1 MKVWT
6 VANQKGGVGKTTT
19 TVSLGGMLSQWGL
32 RTLLLDIDPHGS
44 LTSYFRYDPDGL
56 DESVYSLFKAV
67 AQKSHVDPLSLI
79 YPTGTDGLDL
89 MPAEMALAT
98 LDRQAGKL
106 DGMGLV
112 IKQALT
118 QLENRYDHV
127 ILDCPPILGV
137 LMINAMA
144 ACEQLIIPVQTEFLA
159 LKGLERMLHTLEM
172 VMKSRHVPLPY
183 LVVPT
188 MFDRRTRASI
198 DSLRVM
204 RESYPGR
211 VWHSLIPV
219 DTLFREA
226 SKAGIPP
233 ALFAPQS
240 RGVAAYERLLR
251 DLLDEGEEPVIQA
264 GVAT

>member
-56 DESVYSLFKAV
+56 DESVYSLFRAV
-67 AQKSHVDPLSLI
+67 AQKRPIDPLSLI
-79 YPTGTDGLDL
+79 YPTGTEGLDL

-106 DGMGLV
+106 EGMGLV
-112 IKQALT
+112 IKQALA
-118 QLENRYDHV
+118 QLQDRYDHV

-172 VMKSRHVPLPY
+172 VTKSRNAPLPY

-211 VWHSLIPV
+211 VWRSLIPV

-233 ALFAPQS
+233 ALYAPQS
-240 RGVAAYERLLR
+240 RGVAAYERLLH
-251 DLLDEGEEPVIQA
+251 DLLDEGEEPVYQA
-264 GVAT
+264 GAAT

>member
-19 TVSLGGMLSQWGL
+19 TVSLGGLLSQWGL
-32 RTLLLDIDPHGS
+32 RTLLVDIDPHGS
-44 LTSYFRYDPDGL
+44 LTSYFRYDPDAL

-67 AQKSHVDPLSLI
+67 AQQKQVDPLSLI
-79 YPTGTDGLDL
+79 YPTGTEGLDL

-98 LDRQAGKL
+98 LDRQAGKM

-112 IKQALT
+112 IKQALARL
-118 QLENRYDHV
+118 QNQYDHV

-137 LMINAMA
+137 LMINALA

-172 VMKSRHVPLPY
+172 VTKSRHIPLPY

-204 RESYPGR
+204 RESYPGC

-240 RGVAAYERLLR
+240 RGVTAYEKLLQN
-251 DLLDEGEEPVIQA
+251 LLDEAEEPVIQA
-264 GVAT
+264 GMAT

>member
-1 MKVWT
+1 
-6 VANQKGGVGKTTT
+6 
-19 TVSLGGMLSQWGL
+19 
-32 RTLLLDIDPHGS
+32 
-44 LTSYFRYDPDGL
+44 L
-56 DESVYSLFKAV
+56 DESVYTLFKAV
-67 AQKSHVDPLSLI
+67 AQKTEVDPLSLI

-98 LDRQAGKL
+98 LDRQAGKM

-112 IKQALT
+112 IKQALAKV
-118 QLENRYDHV
+118 ENRYDHV

-137 LMINAMA
+137 LMINALA

-172 VMKSRHVPLPY
+172 VTKSRHIPLPY

-240 RGVAAYERLLR
+240 RGVAAYGNLLQ
-251 DLLDEGEEPVIQA
+251 DLLKETEEPAYQA
-264 GVAT
+264 GVAP

>member
-6 VANQKGGVGKTTT
+6 VANQKGGVGKTTS
-19 TVSLGGMLSQWGL
+19 TVSLGGLLSQWGM

-44 LTSYFRYDPDGL
+44 LTSYFRYDPDAL

-67 AQKSHVDPLSLI
+67 AQKSEVDPLTLI
-79 YPTGTDGLDL
+79 YPTGTEGLDL

-112 IKQALT
+112 IKQALA
-118 QLENRYDHV
+118 QLESRYDHV

-137 LMINAMA
+137 LMINALA
-144 ACEQLIIPVQTEFLA
+144 ACERLIIPVQTEFLA

-172 VMKSRHVPLPY
+172 VMKSKQMPLPY
-183 LVVPT
+183 LIVPT

-204 RESYPGR
+204 RESYPER
-211 VWHSLIPV
+211 IWHSLIPV

-240 RGVAAYERLLR
+240 RGVAAYKKLLQE
-251 DLLDEGEEPVIQA
+251 LLDDAQVTPHQA
-264 GVAT
+264 GVAG

>member
-56 DESVYSLFKAV
+56 DESLYSLFRAV
-67 AQKSHVDPLSLI
+67 AQQKPVDPLSLI
-79 YPTGTDGLDL
+79 YPTGTEGLDL

-112 IKQALT
+112 IKQALAKM
-118 QLENRYDHV
+118 ENRYDHV

-172 VMKSRHVPLPY
+172 VTKSRKVPLPY

-233 ALFAPQS
+233 AIFAPQS

-251 DLLDEGEEPVIQA
+251 DLLDEGEVPQFQA
-264 GVAT
+264 GAST